1 MSCRVCKKIVSP
13 NATAC
18 PHCGEPNPYQ
28 HGTSDGGAAGLAFL
42 FMVLPLLNKKPN
54 NNNEAKFKIII
65 LTVISVLTVPLSL
78 SILSVSISSNS
89 PSIILLVFI
98 VCFLIYLSYCWYQNV
113 SFLIYSL
120 GKAEKKASDRSH
132 IKIFSFK
139 FIKFIYSKEYFYS
152 MIKCFR
158 CISSNKEN
166 RLKKMKE
173 EFKLKSLE
181 EADNLEIKLT
191 VGVFFHIIL
200 FFAFLILLVT
210 IF

>member
-1 MSCRVCKKIVSP
+1 
-13 NATAC
+13 
-18 PHCGEPNPYQ
+18 
-28 HGTSDGGAAGLAFL
+28 
-42 FMVLPLLNKKPN
+42 
-54 NNNEAKFKIII
+54 
-65 LTVISVLTVPLSL
+65 
-78 SILSVSISSNS
+78 
-89 PSIILLVFI
+89 
-98 VCFLIYLSYCWYQNV
+98 
-113 SFLIYSL
+113 
-120 GKAEKKASDRSH
+120 
-132 IKIFSFK
+132 
-139 FIKFIYSKEYFYS
+139 